1 MYIDSHIHLY
11 DEQYAHDLPEVISES
26 LQAGVRL
33 MIVPSV
39 DIESAR
45 AINKMCQSYPC
56 LVPAYGIHPHEAG
69 KASASDWEELEDI
82 VSKASALGEIGLD
95 YHYNFSPRECQ
106 IEVLQKQLA
115 LAEKLNKPVII
126 HCREAEEDMLHIL
139 KATGLPEAG
148 GVIHSCTA
156 YWDTVKKYLDLG
168 LHIGYTGMVTFP
180 KLEYIRETAAQCPL
194 RSLLIETDGPYLAPV
209 PFRGRRCVP
218 AHVIKTAECIAQLRG
233 MKAEAIGESS
243 AAAAIELFN
252 LNLDN
257 VSERGL

>member
-11 DEQYAHDLPEVISES
+11 DEQYADDFPEVIGEA

-39 DIESAR
+39 DLESAR
-45 AINKMCQSYPC
+45 AINKLCQNYPC
-56 LVPAYGIHPHEAG
+56 LVPAYGFHPHEAK
-69 KASASDWEELEDI
+69 KASESGWKELEDM
-82 VSKASALGEIGLD
+82 VSEACAIGEIGLD
-95 YHYNFSPRECQ
+95 YHYDFSPRDCQ
-106 IEVLQKQLA
+106 KEVLRQSLLFAKR
-115 LAEKLNKPVII
+115 LNKPVIL

-139 KATGLPEAG
+139 KETGLPEAG

-180 KLEYIRETAAQCPL
+180 KLEYIRETAAKCPL

-218 AHVIKTAECIAQLRG
+218 AHVIKTAECIADIRN
-233 MKAEAIGESS
+233 MKTEAIGESS
-243 AAAAIELFN
+243 AAAAAELFR
-252 LNLDN
+252 LKC
-257 VSERGL
+257 